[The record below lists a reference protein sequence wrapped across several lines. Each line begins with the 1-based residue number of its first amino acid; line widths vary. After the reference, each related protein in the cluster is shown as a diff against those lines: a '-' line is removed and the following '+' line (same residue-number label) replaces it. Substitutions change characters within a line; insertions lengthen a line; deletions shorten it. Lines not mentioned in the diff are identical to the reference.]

1 MTARHDSKE
10 EESRNAVGEEPSR
23 QAEKTQAVVQL
34 AGGIAHDFNNLLMT
48 ILGNSEMLT
57 AKLEAGTPM
66 HEMASLIDEA
76 AQHAAELTR
85 RLLAVARRQPLRPQA
100 IEIDRLAA
108 ELVERARG
116 ILGAGIVIELSRRH
130 DLQPAMADPAA
141 LEAAILNLLNNAR
154 DAMPD
159 GGRLLIETGMA
170 QVDGASARQVGALAP
185 GSYATI
191 SVTDNGMGMSPEVAR
206 RAFDPFF
213 STKRGGKG
221 RGLGLSTIEGFANQS
236 GGHVSL
242 ASAPGKGTT
251 VTIYLPAASG
261 PS

>member
-1 MTARHDSKE
+1 MTEREQSE
-10 EESRNAVGEEPSR
+10 RPSP

-57 AKLEAGTPM
+57 AKLQAGTPL

-76 AQHAAELTR
+76 AQRAAELTR

-100 IEIDRLAA
+100 VAVDRLAA
-108 ELVERARG
+108 GLLEQLRG
-116 ILGAGIVIELSRRH
+116 ILGDGIAVELSSCR
-130 DLQPAMADPAA
+130 DLRPAMADPAA
-141 LEAAILNLLNNAR
+141 LEAAILNLVTNAR
-154 DAMPD
+154 DAMPT
-159 GGRLLIETGMA
+159 GGRLRIEADMVA
-170 QVDGASARQVGALAP
+170 IDEVQDIAP
-185 GSYATI
+185 GPYVTI
-191 SVTDNGMGMSPEVAR
+191 AVTDNGTGMAPEVAR

-221 RGLGLSTIEGFANQS
+221 RGLGLSTVEGFASQS
-236 GGHVSL
+236 GGRVTL

-251 VTIYLPAASG
+251 VTLHLPAAPAS
-261 PS
+261 S

>member
-1 MTARHDSKE
+1 MTAGPDSE
-10 EESRNAVGEEPSR
+10 EEEGRNDARAEPSR

-66 HEMASLIDEA
+66 HEMATLIEEA
-76 AQHAAELTR
+76 GQRAAELTR

-100 IEIDRLAA
+100 IEVDRLAA
-108 ELVERARG
+108 GLMERLRG
-116 ILGAGIVIELSRRH
+116 ILGDSIAVELSRRR
-130 DLQPAMADPAA
+130 DVRPAMADPAA
-141 LEAAILNLLNNAR
+141 LETAILNLVNNAR

-159 GGRLLIETGMA
+159 GGRLLIEAGMA
-170 QVDGASARQVGALAP
+170 QVDEGQARQLGDVRP
-185 GSYATI
+185 GRYVTV
-191 SVTDNGMGMSPEVAR
+191 SVTDNGSGMPPDVAR

-221 RGLGLSTIEGFANQS
+221 RGLGLSTVEGFAAQS
-236 GGHVSL
+236 GGHVAI

-251 VTIYLPAASG
+251 VTIYLPATS
-261 PS
+261 